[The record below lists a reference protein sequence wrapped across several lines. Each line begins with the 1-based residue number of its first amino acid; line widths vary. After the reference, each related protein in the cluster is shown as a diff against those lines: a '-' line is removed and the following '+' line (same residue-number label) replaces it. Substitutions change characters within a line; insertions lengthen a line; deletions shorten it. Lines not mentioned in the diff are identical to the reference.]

1 MGSSGSQ
8 PPASHSTRR
17 PAPPPQTTAHG
28 LPTAVC
34 CSLSAANRQLE
45 SLVVPL
51 AVSTVDPFLYPLF
64 FQSSLSLSLSLSL
77 TLFLA
82 IHIISLFLSIHLL
95 YVLIPLMH
103 LILSDSDCV

>member
-64 FQSSLSLSLSLSL
+64 FQSTLSLSLS
-77 TLFLA
+77 LFLA
-82 IHIISLFLSIHLL
+82 IHIISLFLSIHLF

>member
-64 FQSSLSLSLSLSL
+64 FQSTLSLSLSLSL
-77 TLFLA
+77 CLA

-95 YVLIPLMH
+95 YILIPLMH